1 MSYLQLDVIETQW
14 NKLYKGIEKCED
26 FEEARKL
33 HDNYLS
39 ILTNKFFLSMQK
51 IIKTMQDLSHLIMRF
66 SMQCKLIV
74 EDAHKKEALTINN
87 EESKF
92 SQERK
97 ASFSLP
103 QNIFREINDIKDE
116 FSILSK
122 LIFKILNK
130 KKGIDNSNFLSQL
143 F

>member
-1 MSYLQLDVIETQW
+1 
-14 NKLYKGIEKCED
+14 
-26 FEEARKL
+26 
-33 HDNYLS
+33 
-39 ILTNKFFLSMQK
+39 
-51 IIKTMQDLSHLIMRF
+51 
-66 SMQCKLIV
+66 MQCKLIV